1 MNSNI
6 YTDYPNKDSNRRTR
20 RISSTGVKGLLFLIL
35 FLVAM
40 GSCNKENVKLA
51 FNDIPVVESYLI
63 NNQPVSVK
71 ISRKTPSDSNVV
83 FSNDNLDSLKVK
95 IIFGNQT
102 RILPSVG
109 NGVYKDNTFLPQEG
123 ITYNLEFK
131 YNNQLVTS
139 STVIPTK
146 PANYKQSVTQIAM
159 PSFSSGSFPTTRPTM
174 PDPVQLTWTNTDLS
188 YYMVVIENI
197 EKSPVAISDFGGKAP
212 PGRFF
217 RNEPMQANQYEIP
230 SMNFQY
236 LGRHRLILYHLDADY
251 TDLYKDSGNS
261 SQNLTNPAT
270 NIINGLGIFTGLN
283 ADTLMISVVR
293 Q

>member
-6 YTDYPNKDSNRRTR
+6 YTDYPNKTSNRRTR

-40 GSCNKENVKLA
+40 GSCKKENEKLA

-63 NNQPVSVK
+63 NNQPVLVK

-95 IIFGNQT
+95 IIFDNQT

-109 NGVYKDNTFLPQEG
+109 NGVYTDKTFLPQEG
-123 ITYNLEFK
+123 ITYNLEFE
-131 YNNQLVTS
+131 YNNQVVTS

-159 PSFSSGSFPTTRPTM
+159 PTFSSGSFSTTRPAM

-188 YYMVVIENI
+188 YYMIVIENI
-197 EKSPVAISDFGGKAP
+197 ETTPVAINNFGSNAA

-217 RNEPMQANQYEIP
+217 RNEPMQVDQYDIP
-230 SMNFQY
+230 PMNFQY
-236 LGRHRLILYHLDADY
+236 LGRHRLILYHLNADY

-283 ADTLMISVVR
+283 ADTLMLSVTR